1 MVRLRILVILLIL
14 ALDTIGCV
22 SSRPRSGQPG
32 GLPKVLAIET
42 FLQDI
47 SQNVAGDR
55 LIVDSL
61 IPVGLD
67 PHTFEPTPKEMA
79 KVADSTVL
87 IENGAGLESNLNRLI
102 VNAGG
107 QRLVIDASSGLAS
120 RSSSSSGDS
129 FSASEQNPHYWLD
142 PIDVIQ
148 YVKNIQAGLT
158 QADPQD
164 TDNYA
169 FNAET
174 YIRQLN
180 ELDQWIRDQVAQI
193 PPERRLLVTNHEE
206 FGYFADRYGFK
217 VVGAIIPSFTSDAS
231 PSAYSVTQLI
241 GLIQET
247 DAPAVFLEQGT
258 NPQLADQIAQ
268 ETGAKVA
275 PPLYTHSLTGPD
287 GPAPTYIQMM
297 KYDVSVI
304 VNALK

>member
-1 MVRLRILVILLIL
+1 VVRLRFLVVLLIL
-14 ALDTIGCV
+14 VLGISGCAARN
-22 SSRPRSGQPG
+22 SSSNEPG
-32 GLPKVLAIET
+32 GLPKVLAVET

-55 LIVDSL
+55 LNVESL

-79 KVADSTVL
+79 KVADSKVL
-87 IENGAGLESNLNRLI
+87 IENGAGLETNLNRLMA
-102 VNAGG
+102 NAGG
-107 QRLVIDASSGLAS
+107 QRLVIDASSGLTN
-120 RSSSSSGDS
+120 RSSSSREGSL
-129 FSASEQNPHYWLD
+129 SASGENPHYWLD

-158 QADPQD
+158 KADPQGAQL
-164 TDNYA
+164 YSS
-169 FNAET
+169 NAEA
-174 YIRQLN
+174 YNQQLN

-193 PPERRLLVTNHEE
+193 PPGRRLLVTNHEE

-241 GLIQET
+241 GLIRET
-247 DAPAVFLEQGT
+247 NAPAVFLEQGT
-258 NPQLADQIAQ
+258 NPQLADQIAS
-268 ETGAKVA
+268 ETGARVA
-275 PPLYTHSLTGPD
+275 PPLYTHSLTGSD

-304 VNALK
+304 VDALK